1 MNMFGRKEESRP
13 SGDRPAR
20 KPILETPAGVQAS
33 GPADHSAPTP
43 MKPSI
48 VSGGPVPSAVKSS
61 LIAEGFE
68 FTGDMKSDGSLM
80 VAGAI
85 RGNLI
90 VRALVIRDTGLVDG
104 SVKADSVSVEGC
116 LSGAVE
122 CRDLVVGGRAVVDG
136 KLSYHTVA
144 IQRGGTIKGDLKRC

>member
-68 FTGDMKSDGSLM
+68 FTGDMKSDGSL
-80 VAGAI
+80 
-85 RGNLI
+85 
-90 VRALVIRDTGLVDG
+90 
-104 SVKADSVSVEGC
+104 
-116 LSGAVE
+116 
-122 CRDLVVGGRAVVDG
+122 VVGGRAVVDG

-144 IQRGGTIKGDLKRC
+144 IQRGGTIKGDLERC